1 MQDENTKMKEG
12 KVEQQEEAKV
22 ENVLY
27 IDLKLDLEDKVL
39 GQIEETE
46 SKNKEE
52 LKETVT
58 EIFEGFKLNLP
69 SLLFYLFFILRRQLM
84 VTILVFMPTKGLIQC
99 SIHILSSFCILIYAI
114 TYRPYES
121 DVLTFQEI
129 CNETFTLLSAYH
141 MLLFTD
147 YVSDDETTTTGK
159 NLKHELGWSFLAII
173 GTNLLIN
180 LAIIAR
186 EVLLKIIKHFRDKK
200 IK

>member
-1 MQDENTKMKEG
+1 MKEG
-12 KVEQQEEAKV
+12 KIEQQEEAKV

-46 SKNKEE
+46 AKNKEE

>member
-1 MQDENTKMKEG
+1 MKEG
-12 KVEQQEEAKV
+12 KVEKQEEAKV
-22 ENVLY
+22 KNVLY

-69 SLLFYLFFILRRQLM
+69 SLLFYFFFILRRQVM
-84 VTILVFMPTKGLIQC
+84 VVMLVFAPSNGLFQCLVHILCSACILVYGI
-99 SIHILSSFCILIYAI
+99 I
-114 TYRPYES
+114 YRPYEN

-129 CNETFTLLSAYH
+129 CNESFTLLSAYH

-147 YVSDDETTTTGK
+147 FIPDD
-159 NLKHELGWSFLAII
+159 
-173 GTNLLIN
+173 
-180 LAIIAR
+180 
-186 EVLLKIIKHFRDKK
+186 
-200 IK
+200 